1 MDGCSAVKIFQTQ
14 QRDEG
19 FLLLTFWN
27 HRVGKLGL
35 SPITHCHLK
44 LWSKHTYSEAPEWLE
59 GRASTRGCGE
69 MKRSKE
75 SEARFVPLCHYPHFL
90 ATAGQ
95 LPCNEGQFQGFST
108 WNTHTKLW
116 SKYPYTEI
124 PLSLNLGLYIITT
137 SPALCITVMKKTS
150 ICSPWLIMMFTVT
163 EPLLPLSHTQTSTNR
178 LICFGWFYVLLV

>member
-1 MDGCSAVKIFQTQ
+1 MDGCSALKIFQTQ

-108 WNTHTKLW
+108 WNTHTKL
-116 SKYPYTEI
+116 
-124 PLSLNLGLYIITT
+124 
-137 SPALCITVMKKTS
+137 
-150 ICSPWLIMMFTVT
+150 
-163 EPLLPLSHTQTSTNR
+163 
-178 LICFGWFYVLLV
+178 

>member
-137 SPALCITVMKKTS
+137 SPALCITVMKKPAS
-150 ICSPWLIMMFTVT
+150 AAPDW
-163 EPLLPLSHTQTSTNR
+163 
-178 LICFGWFYVLLV
+178 